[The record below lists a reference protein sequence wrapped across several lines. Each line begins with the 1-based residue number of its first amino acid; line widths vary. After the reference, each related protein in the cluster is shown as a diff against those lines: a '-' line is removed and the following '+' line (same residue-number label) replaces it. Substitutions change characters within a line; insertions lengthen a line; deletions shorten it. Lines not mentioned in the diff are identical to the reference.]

1 MVLCPVTRDEN
12 SLIQY
17 GRAIMRAQTSL
28 NLMVWA
34 QSFLE
39 GFLVIYLGMELCV
52 FRQYK
57 PLI

>member
-17 GRAIMRAQTSL
+17 CRAIMPAQTSL